1 MDRRKGR
8 QLRGREQEF
17 MTDNQAAAA
26 GDSQVGA
33 LGGDSQASAAELEA
47 QRKRKREVLIVLPG
61 LLLTLI
67 IAMLD
72 QLVVSTALPRIVG
85 DLGGLNHLAW
95 VVTAYILASTITTL
109 FYGKLGDM
117 YGRKR
122 FLVIAIV
129 LFLIGSAL
137 SGLAHSMDQ
146 LIAFRALQ
154 GLGAGGLMVG
164 AIATIGDLVAPRE
177 RGQYMGYM
185 MAAMMLAMIAGPLV
199 GGYITQNWS
208 WRWIFYIN
216 MPIGGAALIYL
227 WLTLHLP
234 KKRVEHKIDYLGA
247 TVIAIF
253 STAIVLLTSWG
264 GSQYGWGSWEIIML
278 ACISAAS
285 LAAFFI
291 VESRAA
297 EPMLPLHVFKNR
309 NFSVASSMSF
319 LLGTAMLGTL
329 TFLPLYQQT
338 VQHDSPTSSG
348 LALIPLML
356 GSTVTSLISGQVTS
370 RTGRYKIL
378 PIIGGVI
385 MTIGIY
391 LLSHLNVHT
400 SHLESGLYFLVLG
413 VGMGFLMQITS
424 LIVQNSVP
432 QSDMGVASSSRAF
445 FQQIGGSLGVSL
457 FGVIFFRKFADTLTQ
472 LLHGHASVSSSASI
486 DPASINN
493 LPDAIRAAAFL
504 GISHGLDAVMLW
516 TVPATV
522 VVFLLALAV
531 KEIPLRTHI
540 ERPAPEEQA
549 PAQAIEPELVSES

>member
-1 MDRRKGR
+1 MS
-8 QLRGREQEF
+8 E
-17 MTDNQAAAA
+17 NQAAALA
-26 GDSQVGA
+26 
-33 LGGDSQASAAELEA
+33 ASDAPTGP
-47 QRKRKREVLIVLPG
+47 KREILIVLPG

-122 FLVIAIV
+122 FLMIAIV

-164 AIATIGDLVAPRE
+164 AIATIGDMVSPRE

-185 MAAMMLAMIAGPLV
+185 MAAMMVAMIAGPLV
-199 GGYITQNWS
+199 GGYITQHWS

-216 MPIGGAALIYL
+216 MPIGGAALVYL
-227 WLTLHLP
+227 WATLHLP
-234 KKRVEHKIDYLGA
+234 RKRVEHKIDYLGA
-247 TVIAIF
+247 AVIAIF

-264 GSQYGWGSWEIIML
+264 GSQYAWGSWEILML
-278 ACISAAS
+278 AGISLVS
-285 LAAFFI
+285 LIAFFF

-309 NFSVASSMSF
+309 NFSVASSMSL
-319 LLGTAMLGTL
+319 LLGLAMLGAL

-338 VQHDSPTSSG
+338 VEHQSPTGSG
-348 LALIPLML
+348 LALIPLL
-356 GSTVTSLISGQVTS
+356 IGSTVTSLISGQVTS

-391 LLSHLNVHT
+391 MLTHLSVST
-400 SHLESGLYFLVLG
+400 SRLDAALSFVVLG

-432 QSDMGVASSSRAF
+432 QRDMGVASSSRAF
-445 FQQIGGSLGVSL
+445 FQQIGGSIGVSI
-457 FGVIFFRKFADTLTQ
+457 FGVIFFRRFSAAMAARLPGA
-472 LLHGHASVSSSASI
+472 HVGASGANL
-486 DPASINN
+486 DPATINS
-493 LPDAIRAAAFL
+493 LPGPVKDAAFYAIAHAID
-504 GISHGLDAVMLW
+504 GVFWW
-516 TVPATV
+516 TIPATV
-522 VVFLLALAV
+522 AVFLLALFV
-531 KEIPLRTHI
+531 KEIPLRSRI
-540 ERPAPEEQA
+540 EPTPEQA
-549 PAQAIEPELVSES
+549 AAEPELVSGA

>member
-1 MDRRKGR
+1 MS
-8 QLRGREQEF
+8 E
-17 MTDNQAAAA
+17 NQAAALA
-26 GDSQVGA
+26 
-33 LGGDSQASAAELEA
+33 ASDAPTGP
-47 QRKRKREVLIVLPG
+47 RREILIVLPG

-122 FLVIAIV
+122 FLMIAIV

-164 AIATIGDLVAPRE
+164 AIATIGDMVSPRE

-185 MAAMMLAMIAGPLV
+185 MAAMMVAMIAGPLV
-199 GGYITQNWS
+199 GGYITQHWS

-216 MPIGGAALIYL
+216 MPIGGAALVYL
-227 WLTLHLP
+227 WATLHLP
-234 KKRVEHKIDYLGA
+234 RKRVEHKIDYLGA
-247 TVIAIF
+247 AVIAVGA
-253 STAIVLLTSWG
+253 TAIVLLTSWG
-264 GSQYGWGSWEIIML
+264 GSQYAWGSWEIIML
-278 ACISAAS
+278 AAIAALS
-285 LAAFFI
+285 LGAFFV
-291 VESRAA
+291 VEARAV

-309 NFSVASSMSF
+309 NFSVASSMSL
-319 LLGTAMLGTL
+319 LLGLAMLGAL

-338 VQHDSPTSSG
+338 VEHQSPTGSG
-348 LALIPLML
+348 LALIPLL
-356 GSTVTSLISGQVTS
+356 IGSTVTSLISGQVTS

-391 LLSHLNVHT
+391 MLTHLSVST
-400 SHLESGLYFLVLG
+400 SRLDAALSFVVLG

-432 QSDMGVASSSRAF
+432 QQDMGVASSSRAF
-445 FQQIGGSLGVSL
+445 FQQIGGSLGVSI
-457 FGVIFFRKFADTLTQ
+457 FGVIFFRRFSTAMAARLPGA
-472 LLHGHASVSSSASI
+472 HVGANSANL
-486 DPASINN
+486 DPATINK
-493 LPDAIRAAAFL
+493 LSGPVRDAAFYAIAHAID
-504 GISHGLDAVMLW
+504 GVFWW
-516 TVPATV
+516 TIPATV
-522 VVFLLALAV
+522 AVFLLALFV
-531 KEIPLRTHI
+531 KEIPLRSRI
-540 ERPAPEEQA
+540 EPTPEQA
-549 PAQAIEPELVSES
+549 AAEPELVSGA